1 MEEKDKYLKLKR
13 KFFII
18 YIILLTICLFT
29 TRNIVYLTAIVAWGG
44 WCYCDNIL
52 EKRIKRLENTIEI
65 QEKYIK
71 ALEKFKKY

>member
-1 MEEKDKYLKLKR
+1 MKKKIEE
-13 KFFII
+13 
-18 YIILLTICLFT
+18 
-29 TRNIVYLTAIVAWGG
+29 IVAWGG

-52 EKRIKRLENTIEI
+52 EKRIKRLENTIEN

>member
-1 MEEKDKYLKLKR
+1 MEGNDKYPKLKR

-18 YIILLTICLFT
+18 YIILLTICLFA
-29 TRNIVYLTAIVAWGG
+29 TRYIVYLTAIVAWGG

-52 EKRIKRLENTIEI
+52 EERIRRLENTIEI